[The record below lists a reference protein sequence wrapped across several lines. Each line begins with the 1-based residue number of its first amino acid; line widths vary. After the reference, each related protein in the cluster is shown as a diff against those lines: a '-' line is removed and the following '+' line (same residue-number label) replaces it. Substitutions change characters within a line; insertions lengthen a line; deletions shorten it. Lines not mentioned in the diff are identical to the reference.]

1 MKKTLFIA
9 CLLGCILQFTACVAL
24 PDGNGGTYFYDG
36 GGTENGGT
44 ITYERPD
51 GSRIEVYPDGTIK

>member
-1 MKKTLFIA
+1 MSKLLFIGCLSAGLFLLSA
-9 CLLGCILQFTACVAL
+9 CIAL

-36 GGTENGGT
+36 GGTENGGS

-51 GSRIEVYPDGTIK
+51 GSTIEVYPDGTIK

>member
-1 MKKTLFIA
+1 MKRLFFISLSA
-9 CLLGCILQFTACVAL
+9 SLLLLSACVAL
-24 PDGNGGTYFYDG
+24 PDGNGGTYYYDG
-36 GGTENGGT
+36 GGTENGGS

>member
-9 CLLGCILQFTACVAL
+9 CLLGCILQLTACVAL

-36 GGTENGGT
+36 GGTENGGS

>member
-1 MKKTLFIA
+1 MKKLFFISLSA
-9 CLLGCILQFTACVAL
+9 SLLLLSACVAL

>member
-1 MKKTLFIA
+1 MKKLFFISLSA
-9 CLLGCILQFTACVAL
+9 SLLLLSACVAL

-36 GGTENGGT
+36 GGTENGGS

>member
-1 MKKTLFIA
+1 MKKLLFTG
-9 CLLGCILQFTACVAL
+9 LLAASLLLLSACVAL

-36 GGTENGGT
+36 GGTENGGS

-51 GSRIEVYPDGTIK
+51 GSKIEVYPDGTIK